1 LPLPVPIRHMLIK
14 QSTNDIF
21 ILFLSSLRYLL
32 PLEKF
37 IRIRKTLLTLRLT
50 SPNLHVRIP
59 YNHLINYHVFI
70 LTRLTSFLLYRYQFH
85 LQIPYTLLIRILLR
99 HQLGDDFEGGLAIFD
114 SGVDVVHIR
123 IGIYEFRGLIVVIR
137 KGA

>member
-1 LPLPVPIRHMLIK
+1 MLIK

-59 YNHLINYHVFI
+59 YNHLIITINYHVFI

-85 LQIPYTLLIRILLR
+85 LQIPYILLIRILLR

-123 IGIYEFRGLIVVIR
+123 MGIYQNRGLIVVIR

>member
-1 LPLPVPIRHMLIK
+1 MLIK

-59 YNHLINYHVFI
+59 YNHLIYYHVFI

-85 LQIPYTLLIRILLR
+85 LQIPYILLIRILLR
-99 HQLGDDFEGGLAIFD
+99 HQLGDDFEGGLAIFY

-123 IGIYEFRGLIVVIR
+123 MGIYQNRGLIVVIR